1 MLAGLVATQL
11 GESRASALVGGL
23 VVHPSLLEESPH
35 ASRAV
40 IAQAVAVVLFDDLL
54 GRVPSAAA
62 YAETRWAAGDRLP
75 LDHAAVRTVTGVA
88 CGELRPGA
96 EGVARVLRPLGYD
109 VPAAAGGGGAWRH
122 LDLPADVPHYVVG
135 ELDVTRFSDGFT
147 AAAARVVGSSR
158 DPLTGLALVHL
169 DRLAADG
176 SLPRN
181 AAESLLGELVACF
194 ARHHATPA
202 LADYETL
209 LAESEE
215 MAWIATEGTTWHH
228 AAVVAADADGDPPPT
243 LPPALVERRFK
254 VGERATETRTVP
266 GSAFELVRRGPAWP

>member
-1 MLAGLVATQL
+1 MLVGLVATQL
-11 GESRASALVGGL
+11 GGARASAVVDGL
-23 VVHPSLLEESPH
+23 VVHPSLLEDSAD

-54 GRVPSAAA
+54 GRVPSGAA
-62 YAETRWAAGDRLP
+62 YAEARRAAGDRLQ

-109 VPAAAGGGGAWRH
+109 APAPGGHGAWRH
-122 LDLPADVPHYVVG
+122 LDLPVDVPHYVVD

-147 AAAARVVGSSR
+147 TAAARVVGSSR

-169 DRLAADG
+169 DRLAAEG
-176 SLPRN
+176 SLPRTP
-181 AAESLLGELVACF
+181 AESLLGELVACF
-194 ARHHATPA
+194 ARHHAPPA
-202 LADYETL
+202 LADYELL

-228 AAVVAADADGDPPPT
+228 AAVGGEGADAPT
-243 LPPALVERRFK
+243 TYPPALVERRFK
-254 VGERATETRTVP
+254 VGERATESRTVP
-266 GSAFELVRRGPAWP
+266 GSTFELVRRGRPWP